1 MDSTVSENGG
11 IANLPPNDLAST
23 PDDWAGEIGEDGAPG
38 NSVTPG
44 QITDDMIPEDVPS
57 GLMRPNR
64 VESLYELTEVQ
75 TERLNYAKMLG
86 MNGFR
91 ILELRVGSKKPV
103 GGRGCAYF
111 ARSLKW
117 WCPGAESNHP
127 INGGFLRYFDSTVR

>member
-38 NSVTPG
+38 NSATPG

-57 GLMRPNR
+57 GPMRPNR
-64 VESLYELTEVQ
+64 IESLDDLTEAQ

-103 GGRGCAYF
+103 GGRGWITGSTSK
-111 ARSLKW
+111 SLDIMTPAIGHRAPLGLPPLKS
-117 WCPGAESNHP
+117 E
-127 INGGFLRYFDSTVR
+127 T